1 MSTEAAETTT
11 FVEVKT
17 IAEVERIVHGSG
29 LWDGTGEVEFSDD
42 GSAWTAAWMPDADG
56 AHPQFARV
64 SVYRKDVRIP
74 TTVTI
79 RWDEQFPAASE
90 EWAGKW
96 LRSPMRH
103 FGRTARMVGFRQT
116 FREILGNIVI
126 EDEADD
132 RAPETN
138 THTPPAADAPARNWE
153 ADFLGAKTIE
163 EIDALEAEARTARI
177 FTPNAAGTALH
188 RIARNQRKA
197 IVEAAWAGDHSPA
210 AEPAEP
216 AEEATTAPAVER
228 PAPRDHL
235 PPQNRADRRASR
247 RKKGRR

>member
-1 MSTEAAETTT
+1 MSEQTEVTT

-42 GSAWTAAWMPDADG
+42 GSHWSAAWAPDADG

-64 SVYRKDVRIP
+64 SVYRKEVRIP

-79 RWDEQFPAASE
+79 RWDEQFPQASE

-103 FGRTARMVGFRQT
+103 FGRTARMIGYRQT

-132 RAPETN
+132 RAPGAITK
-138 THTPPAADAPARNWE
+138 DAPAPTPAPERDWE
-153 ADFLGAKTIE
+153 AAFLGTTTID
-163 EIDALEAEARTARI
+163 EIDALEAEARAARI

-188 RIARNQRKA
+188 RVARKQRKA
-197 IVEAAWAGDHSPA
+197 LVEAAWAHDHA
-210 AEPAEP
+210 AAPETA
-216 AEEATTAPAVER
+216 APAPERVVER
-228 PAPRDHL
+228 PAPRDYL
-235 PPQNRADRRASR
+235 PPQNRADRRAAR